1 MLALRC
7 SRQKLLWVFG
17 GVLLGA
23 LGVGVGL
30 YVLQLPS
37 EFVGSYP
44 TVEVRMTFLDRR
56 GNPVEGVELRV
67 VDEVG
72 QVSWGYPVTDF
83 LPSKPLRS
91 DKQGNL
97 TFHHVSQGV
106 EYSAQMSILDY
117 FLGYSH
123 LVPRF
128 NCCLIL
134 EDRAILNVDFR
145 TLIREG
151 KTTGMVERK
160 WDPCQYIEDLA
171 IKSRHAPKEQ
181 WFAFLDESKR
191 DARNA
196 SQKARYYYIVN
207 TMGDCWICL
216 DQGRDAGQVIR
227 YQVIEYPVVLS
238 LVNHT
243 TDE

>member
-23 LGVGVGL
+23 SGVGVGL

-44 TVEVRMTFLDRR
+44 TVEVRMRFLDRL
-56 GNPVEGVELRV
+56 GNPVEGVELQV
-67 VDEVG
+67 VDEAG

-83 LPSKPLRS
+83 LPSRPLRS

-97 TFHHVSQGV
+97 MFHHVSQGV
-106 EYSAQMSILDY
+106 EYSAHISILDHL
-117 FLGYSH
+117 LGYSH
-123 LVPRF
+123 LFPRF
-128 NCCLIL
+128 TCCFIL
-134 EDRAILNVDFR
+134 EGRAVLAMDFR
-145 TLIREG
+145 TLIEEG
-151 KTTGMVERK
+151 KTTGTAERK

-181 WFAFLDESKR
+181 WFGFLDQSKR
-191 DARNA
+191 NARNP
-196 SQKARYYYIVN
+196 SQQARYYYIVN
-207 TMGDCWICL
+207 TMGDCWSSL
-216 DQGRDAGQVIR
+216 DQGRDAGEVIR
-227 YQVIEYPVVLS
+227 YQVIEYPVVLP